1 MVKNKFINFFI
12 LFLFIGLWASIGSDP
27 YNFLFIF
34 ETNNNIEL
42 TTSNINYK
50 SIINFFRAA
59 FPFFCLLSSL
69 LILIKYN
76 LIKNQKKL
84 IYILLIIQIIQIITT
99 FFSRGSVISN
109 YENSIDHLGRYHWA
123 ISSTASIFIFMIAS
137 KLENFKIKT
146 LFYISIFFLSLMV
159 LWFSAVNIID
169 FYQLNSV
176 TSIYNMNVLR
186 DSAFFLDHQMPRV
199 TGLSR
204 SIIFLY
210 IIIFYLTQNLEKFS
224 IFFKYTLLSIMGAL
238 IFLFQSKFAMIT
250 FVIVNI
256 FLIFNFKKKSKGMLV
271 VLYLIIT
278 QIALFYLISN
288 SRIIFNNQDS
298 KKIIVSEQ
306 GDIKKEENSIKHFR
320 QFTNTEKNNLIDH
333 VIFTGRTVI
342 WKNSFDYISKRVI
355 LGYGSMSDR
364 ILLNIEKIKFN
375 KTLNENDN
383 FKMINPISNAYLY
396 SLISGGIFSLIIF
409 MYFWINLRKI
419 LFNITKFNI
428 IKNNEMKLGTLFLF
442 IIFLRC
448 FVENSIMLFG
458 VDFLLLLNSI
468 YLVENK

>member
-12 LFLFIGLWASIGSDP
+12 IFLFIGLWASIGSDP

-34 ETNNNIEL
+34 EKNTNIEI
-42 TTSNINYK
+42 TNSNINLK
-50 SIINFFRAA
+50 SIINFFRSL

-69 LILIKYN
+69 IILIKYN

-84 IYILLIIQIIQIITT
+84 IYILLIIQIIQILTT
-99 FFSRGSVISN
+99 FFSRGSLISN
-109 YENSIDHLGRYHWA
+109 YENSIDHLGRYHWVV
-123 ISSTASIFIFMIAS
+123 SSIASILIFMIAS
-137 KLENFKIKT
+137 KLNNFKIKT
-146 LFYISIFFLSLMV
+146 LLYISIFFLSLMI
-159 LWFSAVNIID
+159 LWFSVVNIID
-169 FYQLNSV
+169 FYRLNSV

-186 DSAFFLDHQMPRV
+186 DSAYFLDHQMPRV

-204 SIIFLY
+204 SIVFLY
-210 IIIFYLTQNLEKFS
+210 IIIFYLTQNLEKFPV
-224 IFFKYTLLSIMGAL
+224 FVKYTLLSILGAL
-238 IFLFQSKFAMIT
+238 IFLFQSKFAIIT
-250 FVIVNI
+250 FAMVNI
-256 FLIFNFKKKSKGMLV
+256 FLIFNFKKKSKGMLII
-271 VLYLIIT
+271 LSLIIT

-288 SRIIFNNQDS
+288 SRIIFNNQYT
-298 KKIIVSEQ
+298 KKIVVIER
-306 GDIKKEENSIKHFR
+306 GDIKKEVNSFKHFR
-320 QFTNTEKNNLIDH
+320 QFTNTEKDNVIDH

-342 WKNSFDYISKRVI
+342 WKKSFDYISNRVI

-364 ILLNIEKIKFN
+364 ILLNIENLKFN
-375 KTLNENDN
+375 KILDKNDN
-383 FKMINPISNAYLY
+383 PKMINPISNAYLY

-409 MYFWINLRKI
+409 VYFWINMRKI

-428 IKNNEMKLGTLFLF
+428 IKNNEIKLGTLFLF

-458 VDFLLLLNSI
+458 VDFLILLNSI